1 MTATSRAIATLDGA
15 RLADALRAGIYR
27 LLAHQEHL
35 NKINVFPVADG
46 DTGTNMA
53 MTLSAVLGVLDRAPR
68 EHAGRISIQAA
79 DAAID
84 GARGNSG
91 AILAQF
97 FLGLGDSVGQLATLG
112 PLEFAEGVASGAAY
126 ARDAM
131 TEPREGT
138 ILTVLAELASSL
150 RADTQ
155 SGVADFVQLFARA
168 RVRLRI
174 SVEAT
179 REQLDELRR
188 ANVVDAG
195 ALGFVE
201 FAEGAADFLLT
212 GELPPATA
220 ATPVHD
226 ADEQTAG
233 TALDPR
239 HRYCTE
245 CILAGSAIDRR
256 RVREALAPLGSSLVI
271 AGHAN
276 KLKVHIHVDDPATAF
291 EVLRSFGEI
300 SGQKAD
306 DMRRQQQLAHH
317 KRGRGVAVVIDSAAD
332 IPDAEMDR
340 LGIHMVPVR
349 VHIGN
354 RSYLDKVGLTQ
365 QEFYRQLAASPEHPK
380 TSQPPP
386 GDFRRAF
393 EFLGSH
399 FDAVVSVNLTG
410 AVSGTLAAA
419 QTAAQRVQAHS
430 KVFVVDSQNASLGQG
445 LVAMYAGECAALGYG
460 GEAVRD
466 AALSVVPKTS
476 TLALLGRLDYA
487 VRGGRVPKFVKIF
500 ADALHL
506 TPILKSH
513 RGGRIGT
520 GAVIFGRRNLT
531 ARFARLI
538 RRRLDPRRQYRISIG
553 HANAEAEGQSLL
565 DAVIDGLTNIHSS
578 FLTTTGTAL
587 GVHGGPGML
596 VCAIQEYEPPERRPE
611 ESEIATRDG
620 HAEVK
625 AL

>member
-1 MTATSRAIATLDGA
+1 MNAATGPIGILDGA

-27 LLAHQEHL
+27 LLANQEHL
-35 NKINVFPVADG
+35 NKINVFPVPDG

-53 MTLSAVLGVLDRAPR
+53 MTLSAVLGALERAPHT
-68 EHAGRISIQAA
+68 HAGQILTQVA

-97 FLGLGDSVGQLATLG
+97 FLGLGDSAGQLATLS
-112 PLEFAEGVASGAAY
+112 PQDFAEGVASGAAY
-126 ARDAM
+126 ARGAM

-138 ILTVLAELASSL
+138 ILTMFTDLARSL
-150 RADTQ
+150 RGDVRT
-155 SGVADFVQLFARA
+155 GVADFAQLFARA
-168 RVRLRI
+168 RVRLRT

-179 REQLDELRR
+179 REQLEELRR

-201 FAEGAADFLLT
+201 LVEGAADYVAT
-212 GELPPATA
+212 GALPSITT
-220 ATPVHD
+220 ATPMHD
-226 ADEQTAG
+226 ADEQIAG
-233 TALDPR
+233 TTLDTR

-245 CILAGSAIDRR
+245 CILTGPAIDRR

-271 AGHAN
+271 AGHTT
-276 KLKVHIHVDDPATAF
+276 KLKVHVHVDDPAAAF
-291 EVLRSFGEI
+291 ETLRPFGEL

-317 KRGRGVAVVIDSAAD
+317 QRGRGVAVVTDSAAD
-332 IPDAEMDR
+332 IPDEEMDR
-340 LGIHMVPVR
+340 LGIHLVPAR
-349 VHIGN
+349 VHFGN

-365 QEFYRQLAASPEHPK
+365 QEFYHQLATSPEHPT

-410 AVSGTLAAA
+410 TVSGTLAAA
-419 QTAAQRVQAHS
+419 QTAVQRVQTRS
-430 KVFVVDSQNASLGQG
+430 KVFIVDSQNASLGQG
-445 LVAMYAGECAALGYG
+445 LIAMYAAECAALGLG
-460 GEAVRD
+460 GEEVRD
-466 AALSVVPKTS
+466 AALAVVPKTL

-487 VRGGRVPKFVKIF
+487 VRGGRVPKIVKMF
-500 ADALHL
+500 ADTLHL
-506 TPILKSH
+506 TPILMSR

-520 GAVIFGRRNLT
+520 GSVILGRSNLT

-553 HANAEAEGQSLL
+553 HANSEAAGRLLL
-565 DAVIDGLTNIHSS
+565 DAVIRDLSNIHSS

-596 VCAIQEYEPPERRPE
+596 VCAIQEYEPPGRRAVV
-611 ESEIATRDG
+611 SVTATRDQ